1 MLVVPAITL
10 NSVMERGRRVQELML
25 GIERIA
31 GGITNPFEVRF
42 KPLIADIK
50 DGRAKLEELAAV
62 ASRECRLKP
71 IAITL

>member
-1 MLVVPAITL
+1 M
-10 NSVMERGRRVQELML
+10 QELML

-62 ASRECRLKP
+62 ASRECMLKP